1 MKGSSR
7 RRAGAACLGV
17 AVLVVAGFLAGVAI
31 RPPSAGAQSTEPLPT
46 TTAPLPTTTSPLPD
60 PTPDPK
66 PSPGPSPTPSPT
78 PTTSEGATG
87 GDTGTHKDRHRR
99 HRHHSN
105 KVNWHAPAHTPRIEG
120 AHAPRDVPVYVASPS
135 GGAIQLLAM
144 ESSSG
149 GSRQLAPV
157 LLAVL
162 GAALLLVGIAA
173 VPTRA
178 LAGISEQLLVRR
190 SQVALTGLTI
200 LSGVAIGVV
209 VVLLGS

>member
-7 RRAGAACLGV
+7 RRAGAACFGI
-17 AVLVVAGFLAGVAI
+17 AVLVVAGFFAGIAI

-99 HRHHSN
+99 HRHHSR
-105 KVNWHAPAHTPRIEG
+105 KVNWHAPAHPPLIEG

-135 GGAIQLLAM
+135 GGAIQLLRM

-149 GSRQLAPV
+149 GSRLAPI
-157 LLAVL
+157 LMAVL

-190 SQVALTGLTI
+190 SQVALTGFTI